1 MLLAGDVGGTKTNL
15 AIFSS
20 KDDLRTPLLEMTFSS
35 GQYPS
40 LEALVQE
47 FLSHVHTPITRAC
60 FGVAGPVLAGK
71 AKITNLNW
79 SINEADLRQ
88 ALNIPHVYLLNDLHA
103 MAHAIP
109 LLKPSDLRTLNGG
122 EPDPQGTIA
131 VIAPGTGLGEAFLT
145 RDSSRYYTHP
155 SEGGH
160 VDFAPTNGFE
170 IELLRYLLERF
181 EHVSYELI
189 CSGSGLPHIYD
200 CLKEFVRLNEPP
212 WLAEQLAEASDR
224 TPVIV
229 NAALSPTAPDPLC
242 VATVKIFVSIMGA
255 EAGNMAL
262 KMLATGGV
270 YVGGGIPP
278 RILQFLED
286 GSFMNSFTN
295 KGRFS
300 SLLKQIPV
308 HVVLNPKLA
317 LIGAAALGIED

>member
-1 MLLAGDVGGTKTNL
+1 MLLAGDIGGTKTNL

-20 KDDLRTPLLEMTFSS
+20 KDELRTPLLEMTFPS

-40 LEALVQE
+40 LEALVRE
-47 FLSHVHTPITRAC
+47 FLSHVNMPIARAC

-71 AKITNLNW
+71 AKITNMSW
-79 SINEADLRQ
+79 SINEAELQ
-88 ALNIPHVYLLNDLHA
+88 KALNIPHVYLLNDLNA

-109 LLKPSDLRTLNGG
+109 LLEPSDLRTLNAGQ
-122 EPDPQGTIA
+122 PDPQGTVAIL
-131 VIAPGTGLGEAFLT
+131 APGTGLGEAFLT
-145 RDSSRYYTHP
+145 RDGSRYYTHP

-170 IELLRYLLERF
+170 LELLRYLLERF

-200 CLKEFVRLNEPP
+200 CLKEFVRLDEPP
-212 WLAEQLAEASDR
+212 WLGEQLAVAKDR
-224 TPVIV
+224 APVIV
-229 NAALSPTAPDPLC
+229 NAALSTSAPDPLC

-278 RILQFLED
+278 RILPFLED
-286 GSFMNSFTN
+286 GSFMKSFTN

-308 HVVLNPKLA
+308 HIILNPKLA
-317 LIGAAALGIED
+317 LIGAAACGFEG